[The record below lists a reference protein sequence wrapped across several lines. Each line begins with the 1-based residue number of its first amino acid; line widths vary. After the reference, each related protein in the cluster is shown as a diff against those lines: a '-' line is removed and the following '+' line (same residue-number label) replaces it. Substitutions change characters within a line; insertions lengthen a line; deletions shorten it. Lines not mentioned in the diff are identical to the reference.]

1 MTRAGLDRARVVA
14 TAAGLADRD
23 GAAAL
28 TVSAVARELGVRPP
42 SLYSHV
48 AGAQELRAAV
58 AALALTE
65 LADRVDRALAGLAGA
80 DALVALAD
88 AHRAYAAEHPGRF
101 AAAGAAG
108 AGLVDAEL
116 LGAGRRHADHLLAVL
131 RGYAVPA
138 EEQVHA
144 ARLVGSLLRGF
155 IELEGGGAFAGSS
168 PPAEESWVR
177 ALEQLD
183 AVLRTWGSA

>member
-1 MTRAGLDRARVVA
+1 MIRAGLDRARVVA

-48 AGAQELRAAV
+48 AGAEELRAAV
-58 AALALTE
+58 ATLALTE

-88 AHRAYAAEHPGRF
+88 THRGYAAAHPGRF

-108 AGLVDAEL
+108 TTAVDDQL
-116 LGAGRRHADHLLAVL
+116 LAAGRRHADHLLAVL
-131 RGYAVPA
+131 RGYTVPA

-155 IELEGGGAFAGSS
+155 IELEAGGAFAGSE
-168 PPAEESWVR
+168 PPAQESWVR
-177 ALEQLD
+177 VLGRVDVL
-183 AVLRTWGSA
+183 LRTWGSA

>member
-48 AGAQELRAAV
+48 AGAEELRGAV

-65 LADRVDRALAGLAGA
+65 LADRVDRGLAGLAGA

-88 AHRAYAAEHPGRF
+88 AHRGYAAEHPGRF

-108 AGLVDAEL
+108 ATAADEQL
-116 LGAGRRHADHLLAVL
+116 LAAGRRHADHLLAVL

-155 IELEGGGAFAGSS
+155 IELEAGGSFAGSR
-168 PPAEESWVR
+168 PPAEESWARV
-177 ALEQLD
+177 LERLD

>member
-1 MTRAGLDRARVVA
+1 VTRAGLDRARVVA
-14 TAAGLADRD
+14 TAARLADRD

-48 AGAQELRAAV
+48 AGAEELRAAV

-80 DALVALAD
+80 DALAALAD
-88 AHRAYAAEHPGRF
+88 THRGYAAEHPGRF
-101 AAAGAAG
+101 AAAGVVGTAAG
-108 AGLVDAEL
+108 DEAL
-116 LGAGRRHADHLLAVL
+116 LAAGRRHADHLLAVL
-131 RGYAVPA
+131 RGYAVPP

-155 IELEGGGAFAGSS
+155 IELEAGGAFAGSS
-168 PPAEESWVR
+168 PPAEESWSL
-177 ALEQLD
+177 ALGRLD
-183 AVLRTWGSA
+183 VVLRTWGSA